1 MKTPTSEDGQ
11 GKGSSNNPAKVQM
24 VNTEVL
30 AGVDDDLKAK
40 PNKRCNLASERFE
53 NVPSGH
59 TGVKHKV
66 HLLDPVFVNPNST
79 ENIMQVLRHIGKSVG
94 LTRYGGTERSWVAV
108 CCDGSPFTIMNKLCH
123 EYLVCMLCS
132 QGCLGTTTFL
142 THAEKCHPDSPPED
156 VHSMREF
163 DWMLPVTG
171 DGHYKIIH
179 GIELGYIH
187 QRVSNKFGL
196 EV

>member
-1 MKTPTSEDGQ
+1 
-11 GKGSSNNPAKVQM
+11 M

-66 HLLDPVFVNPNST
+66 HLLDPVFVNPKST

-94 LTRYGGTERSWVAV
+94 LTRYGGTERSWIGL
-108 CCDGSPFTIMNKLCH
+108 DWI
-123 EYLVCMLCS
+123 
-132 QGCLGTTTFL
+132 CLTTTRPSGHISRPTQVNVSEL
-142 THAEKCHPDSPPED
+142 LLLSKQLLKSDHI
-156 VHSMREF
+156 VH
-163 DWMLPVTG
+163 
-171 DGHYKIIH
+171 
-179 GIELGYIH
+179 
-187 QRVSNKFGL
+187 FGG
-196 EV
+196 